1 MVLPGEEQEDQVFAG
16 SIPSGFWFWVCLL
29 LRNCAWFSFC
39 TPHFVNLAQRL
50 LGLAA
55 DPP

>member
-16 SIPSGFWFWVCLL
+16 SIPSGLWFWVCLFR
-29 LRNCAWFSFC
+29 RNCAWFSFC

-55 DPP
+55 NPP